1 MMSTPSRRRALRSAL
16 RGQRWPVIP
25 SFSSSPLPG
34 AIQKRPGNIS
44 ASVAAA
50 CAMIAGL

>member
-1 MMSTPSRRRALRSAL
+1 MISTHSRRRALRSAFA
-16 RGQRWPVIP
+16 GQASPDTL
-25 SFSSSPLPG
+25 SFTNCPLPT
-34 AIQKRPGNIS
+34 AIQKRSGNIS